1 MKYGQEN
8 SIRHGQ
14 RFRSRQNQSLNQQG
28 VKIFAVATLGD
39 QQNQSRKS
47 PRNQQSVEVVL
58 TSYEL
63 GRTVS
68 PHQRI
73 VPQSSRKALVM
84 FNVDLQVI
92 LVCIVGRRRSYLTST
107 LAGEPSLQRNV
118 DKEASW
124 TGLPQMDS
132 LSSNK
137 NGYTKKT
144 DSVNLKYQKQVLYQ

>member
-1 MKYGQEN
+1 M
-8 SIRHGQ
+8 
-14 RFRSRQNQSLNQQG
+14 
-28 VKIFAVATLGD
+28 
-39 QQNQSRKS
+39 
-47 PRNQQSVEVVL
+47 
-58 TSYEL
+58 
-63 GRTVS
+63 S
-68 PHQRI
+68 PHKRI
-73 VPQSSRKALVM
+73 IPQSSKKALVK

-137 NGYTKKT
+137 NGYTKKK
-144 DSVNLKYQKQVLYQ
+144 DFSEYKYQKQVLYQ